1 MFLICRYRNWSG
13 NMEFDISP
21 IIGLFDNYTIAQTEL
36 IRKLDEYKYMYDI
49 IDFTPD
55 EYVLISCYGKNNKSF
70 KYDGIP
76 YFSIRDI
83 TNSIPIPLKSLLS
96 ESNFEKNTIL
106 LKQ

>member
-1 MFLICRYRNWSG
+1 MFLVCRYRNWSG
-13 NMEFDISP
+13 YMEFDVSP

-36 IRKLDEYKYMYDI
+36 IRKLDEYKYMYN
-49 IDFTPD
+49 TED
-55 EYVLISCYGKNNKSF
+55 EEEEYLVISCYGKNNRVF

-83 TNSIPIPLKSLLS
+83 TNGIPIDLKHLLL
-96 ESNFEKNTIL
+96 EPKFEKNKIL